1 MSSKLIVFEEH
12 SWKYLFYARY
22 NLKDYQT
29 ITKIGEIGT
38 GGNSF
43 LWENS
48 KVLDALGNPISK
60 KANAYGIPL
69 AGSGMLSFKS
79 LDDQQFGIPWEFKR
93 YSIEPGYIYYPLLSV
108 NKNVSLSSAQ
118 CEAIFT
124 FEGVIGNWLGRPSNG
139 SFFYISS
146 PRLSLNSYAS
156 FFLLDIDNPFLNV
169 VYYMGC
175 IHIYVFHPYLLI
187 PGLLRES
194 FLCPSLSPYQN
205 GKIYRSGY
213 LI

>member
-1 MSSKLIVFEEH
+1 MRRMPEIEVENGKVKSIDGIAIGGNFVIENKTPKPSNCQLEYYVGDTSHYATPTMVSKLIVFEEH

-69 AGSGMLSFKS
+69 AGSGRLSFKS
-79 LDDQQFGIPWEFKR
+79 LDDQQIDIPWGFKR
-93 YSIEPGYIYYPLLSV
+93 YSLQPGHIYYPLLQV
-108 NKNVSLSSAQ
+108 NQNVALSNAQ
-118 CEAIFT
+118 CEALFT
-124 FEGVIGNWLGRPSNG
+124 FEGIIGN
-139 SFFYISS
+139 
-146 PRLSLNSYAS
+146 
-156 FFLLDIDNPFLNV
+156 
-169 VYYMGC
+169 
-175 IHIYVFHPYLLI
+175 
-187 PGLLRES
+187 
-194 FLCPSLSPYQN
+194 
-205 GKIYRSGY
+205 
-213 LI
+213 